1 MKPETKAEGK
11 PENLQDTEVKQQS
24 KKKKNQWIKE
34 EIKRVRKFCQKIKN
48 ILRQMKTQHT
58 KPMGCCKT
66 VLRGK
71 LTAVN
76 VCIKK
81 RRKISNY

>member
-24 KKKKNQWIKE
+24 KKKKINGSKRKSKE
-34 EIKRVRKFCQKIKN
+34 SENFVKRLKISWDKWKHN
-48 ILRQMKTQHT
+48 TP

-66 VLRGK
+66 VLRGE